1 MTELIVAPSAPTDP
15 SERSDQ
21 SHHPGHTPRPHRT
34 DRPSARSRAPLTPRG
49 RRLARLAK
57 VVGTPL
63 LVAGLVTAG
72 SPGWGLYTIR
82 SGDTLSEIADRYDT
96 TVARLVKVNRLPG
109 NGNLIYAGETLKVP
123 GAGGGGSS
131 SSGGRSHL
139 VVRGDTLSGI
149 AARYGVSQQ
158 ALASANGIGRNN
170 VVMLGA
176 TLRIPGGGSGG
187 ASKANSSN
195 TFAGRT
201 YSDSVVNAAS
211 ANRNRLAHRNVPSRE
226 RMRDIIAATARA
238 NGVDPALALA
248 VSYQESG
255 WNQGVVSV
263 ANAVGAMQV
272 IPTTTDWISGVV
284 GRRLDPLNARDNA
297 TTGVVLLKILTQAAS
312 SDRQAVAGYYQG
324 LKSVRENGMYSDTKR
339 YVANVM
345 ALKARWS

>member
-1 MTELIVAPSAPTDP
+1 A
-15 SERSDQ
+15 
-21 SHHPGHTPRPHRT
+21 
-34 DRPSARSRAPLTPRG
+34 
-49 RRLARLAK
+49 
-57 VVGTPL
+57 PL
-63 LVAGLVTAG
+63 LVAALVTAG

-82 SGDTLSEIADRYDT
+82 SGDTLSDIAARYDT

-109 NGNLIYAGETLKVP
+109 NGNMIYAGETLRVP
-123 GAGGGGSS
+123 GAGGSS
-131 SSGGRSHL
+131 SSGTSGRSHL

-187 ASKANSSN
+187 GTSKPSSSN

-201 YSDSVVNAAS
+201 YSDSVVNAA
-211 ANRNRLAHRNVPSRE
+211 ADNRARLARRGAPSRE
-226 RMRDIIAATARA
+226 RMRDIIAAKARA

-284 GRRLDPLNARDNA
+284 GRRLNPLNARDNA

-312 SDRQAVAGYYQG
+312 SERQAVAGYYQG
-324 LKSVRENGMYSDTKR
+324 LKSVRENGMYPDTRR

>member
-1 MTELIVAPSAPTDP
+1 MSAPFVVPT
-15 SERSDQ
+15 
-21 SHHPGHTPRPHRT
+21 
-34 DRPSARSRAPLTPRG
+34 RPSRPARPEPTRRADAAAAADRAPMRLTARG
-49 RRLARLAK
+49 RRVARLGKVAK
-57 VVGTPL
+57 IVGAPL
-63 LVAGLVTAG
+63 LVAALVTAG

-82 SGDTLSEIADRYDT
+82 QGDTLSDIAARYHT
-96 TVARLVKVNRLPG
+96 SVAKLVKVNRLPG
-109 NGNLIYAGETLKVP
+109 NGNLIYAGESLKVP
-123 GAGGGGSS
+123 GAGGSSSGGST
-131 SSGGRSHL
+131 GGRSHL

-149 AARYGVSQQ
+149 AARYGVSQT

-170 VVMLGA
+170 IVMLGA
-176 TLRIPGGGSGG
+176 TLRIPRGGSTSS
-187 ASKANSSN
+187 ASSNN

-211 ANRNRLAHRNVPSRE
+211 ANRNRLAGRNVPSRE
-226 RMRDIIAATARA
+226 RMRDIIAAKARA

-284 GRRLDPLNARDNA
+284 GRRLDPLKAEDNA

-312 SDRQAVAGYYQG
+312 NERQAVAAYYQG
-324 LKSVRENGMYSDTKR
+324 LKSVRENGMYTDTKR

-345 ALKARWS
+345 ALKRQFG